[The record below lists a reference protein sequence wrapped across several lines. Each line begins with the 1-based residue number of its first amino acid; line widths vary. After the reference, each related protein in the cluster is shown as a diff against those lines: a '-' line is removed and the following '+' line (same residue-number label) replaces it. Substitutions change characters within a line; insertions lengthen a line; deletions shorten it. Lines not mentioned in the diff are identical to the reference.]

1 MWLRMVSKYPQF
13 SIDGVPHATGKSWNE
28 WERILKSGLQRK
40 CGVQPVIEYL
50 VNEHKLKPNW
60 AQTIAC
66 QYVLGQPQHD
76 A

>member
-1 MWLRMVSKYPQF
+1 MWLRMVSKYEKVETLPN
-13 SIDGVPHATGKSWNE
+13 ATGKSWNE
-28 WERILKSGLQRK
+28 WVDVLNTGIGYK

-50 VNEHKLKPNW
+50 TTEHALKPTW

-66 QYVLGQPQHD
+66 QYVLGRTQQE